1 LSPTQWLFWLMWLG
15 AGILIVVF
23 YGPILARMLRQEADP
38 GETPEDVRQ
47 RRRRGTSLIIN
58 IIVGIVVFLTFFQFV
73 FPLVLGG

>member
-1 LSPTQWLFWLMWLG
+1 
-15 AGILIVVF
+15 
-23 YGPILARMLRQEADP
+23 MLRQEAEPD
-38 GETPEDVRQ
+38 ETLEDVRQ

>member
-1 LSPTQWLFWLMWLG
+1 MSPTQWLFWLMWLG

-23 YGPILARMLRQEADP
+23 YGPILARTLRQEADP